1 MIMYYVCKSKRTDI
15 VFVRKCIQAMMLW
28 TMGKDF
34 NSRVLSQVIIKKLL
48 EHFKFIEEYRIYYDS
63 IEANLGHIDQR
74 ENNVR
79 VLKDFRF
86 SIDCT
91 KLLNRGYYLCAIPT
105 LTGMACD
112 ELFPVSS
119 LNNDKDFVE
128 LLADCEHIVKNES
141 LIRTEYVEINVNNV
155 QRKIVPIKEL
165 FPDYSNE
172 IEAKRVTDHG
182 LIVVASLIT
191 RLANLGG
198 LSRTCEIFGA
208 EKLILD
214 SIKQTENQ
222 EFQALR
228 YFLNVYYLKILFYTN
243 NIYRSVCQHDVREM
257 AAYWRDQTVSFSRLF
272 GCDAK

>member
-1 MIMYYVCKSKRTDI
+1 MIMYYVCKRKRSDVI
-15 VFVRKCIQAMMLW
+15 FVRKCIQAMMLW

-48 EHFKFIEEYRIYYDS
+48 EQFELIEEYRIYYES
-63 IEANLGHIDQR
+63 IEANLGHVDQR
-74 ENNVR
+74 ENNDR
-79 VLKDFRF
+79 VMKDFRF
-86 SIDCT
+86 SIDCS

-105 LTGMACD
+105 LTDMASD
-112 ELFPVSS
+112 EVFPVGS
-119 LNNDKDFVE
+119 LNNEKDSVE
-128 LLADCEHIVKNES
+128 LLHDCEIIVKKES

-165 FPDYSNE
+165 FPEYSDE
-172 IEAKRVTDHG
+172 TKSKQPTEPG

-228 YFLNVYYLKILFYTN
+228 
-243 NIYRSVCQHDVREM
+243 
-257 AAYWRDQTVSFSRLF
+257 
-272 GCDAK
+272 

>member
-1 MIMYYVCKSKRTDI
+1 
-15 VFVRKCIQAMMLW
+15 MLW

-48 EHFKFIEEYRIYYDS
+48 EQFELIKEYRIYYDS
-63 IEANLGHIDQR
+63 IEANLGHIDQQ

-79 VLKDFRF
+79 VMKDFRF

-112 ELFPVSS
+112 ELFPVGS
-119 LNNDKDFVE
+119 LNNEVDSVE
-128 LLADCEHIVKNES
+128 LLHDCEHIVKKDS

-165 FPDYSNE
+165 FPEYSSE
-172 IEAKRVTDHG
+172 TKSKPLTEHG
-182 LIVVASLIT
+182 LVVVASLIT

-198 LSRTCEIFGA
+198 LSRTCEIFSA

-214 SIKQTENQ
+214 SIRHTENQ

-228 YFLNVYYLKILFYTN
+228 
-243 NIYRSVCQHDVREM
+243 
-257 AAYWRDQTVSFSRLF
+257 
-272 GCDAK
+272 

>member
-1 MIMYYVCKSKRTDI
+1 
-15 VFVRKCIQAMMLW
+15 
-28 TMGKDF
+28 MGKDF

-48 EHFKFIEEYRIYYDS
+48 EQFELIEEYWIYYDS

-74 ENNVR
+74 ENNAR
-79 VLKDFRF
+79 VMKDFRF
-86 SIDCT
+86 SIDCS
-91 KLLNRGYYLCAIPT
+91 KLLNRGYYLFAIPT

-119 LNNDKDFVE
+119 LKNDVDSVA
-128 LLADCEHIVKNES
+128 LLHDCENIIKKDS

-165 FPDYSNE
+165 FPDLSTE
-172 IEAKRVTDHG
+172 ETKAKELTEHG

-228 YFLNVYYLKILFYTN
+228 
-243 NIYRSVCQHDVREM
+243 
-257 AAYWRDQTVSFSRLF
+257 
-272 GCDAK
+272 

>member
-1 MIMYYVCKSKRTDI
+1 MIMYYVCKSKRSDVI
-15 VFVRKCIQAMMLW
+15 FVRKCIQAMMLW

-48 EHFKFIEEYRIYYDS
+48 EHFDLIEEYRIYYDS

-74 ENNVR
+74 ENNAR
-79 VLKDFRF
+79 VQKDFRF

-112 ELFPVSS
+112 ELFPVGSI
-119 LNNDKDFVE
+119 NNGIDSVE
-128 LLADCEHIVKNES
+128 MLHDCECIVKKDS

-165 FPDYSNE
+165 FPDYSDE
-172 IEAKRVTDHG
+172 TKPKELIIEPG

-214 SIKQTENQ
+214 SIKHTESQ

-228 YFLNVYYLKILFYTN
+228 
-243 NIYRSVCQHDVREM
+243 
-257 AAYWRDQTVSFSRLF
+257 
-272 GCDAK
+272 